1 MYHNLIPD
9 GEPTDGIVPEAPWL
23 VYCDGAWGN
32 AGAGAS
38 TILRA
43 IGVHHFAIFHD
54 FLLDI

>member
-1 MYHNLIPD
+1 MESQQMELYPKHHGLFTVM
-9 GEPTDGIVPEAPWL
+9 E
-23 VYCDGAWGN
+23 AWGN